1 MSCLFR
7 CQQIQFQIANVLA
20 DMAEMK
26 LGEKEQQESSPLPR
40 GLQLFRRA
48 KTGLAKKPTS

>member
-7 CQQIQFQIANVLA
+7 CQQIQFQIASVLA

-26 LGEKEQQESSPLPR
+26 LGEKEQQESPPLPR
-40 GLQLFRRA
+40 GLQLFMRA